1 MNKKLI
7 ELIIMIILVAVF
19 GEGILFGLI
28 AGTIVCILKLVANKF
43 LEPSKQLE
51 SPFASIGIGS
61 LAGLVVSLV
70 SFIL

>member
-19 GEGILFGLI
+19 SKGIFFGLTLGI
-28 AGTIVCILKLVANKF
+28 AVSLLKVIANKF

-51 SPFASIGIGS
+51 DPFASIGIGS
-61 LAGLVVSLV
+61 LAGLFVSLV